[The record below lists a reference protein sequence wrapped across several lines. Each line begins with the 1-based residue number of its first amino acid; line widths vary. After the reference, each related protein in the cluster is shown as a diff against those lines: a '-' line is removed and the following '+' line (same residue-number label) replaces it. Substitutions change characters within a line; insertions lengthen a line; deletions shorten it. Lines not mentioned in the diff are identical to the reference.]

1 MDIKDITAY
10 LGIEAENI
18 DDFKSKF
25 SETYDKKGAADKEAV
40 AQEVGRIRGAIDVAV
55 KRLAKEHGVEFDPEE
70 LKDKKTEDIVGLSFK
85 KMLAN
90 TDTAIQK
97 VKDESRKSKPA
108 DIQEWE
114 SKVTKLND
122 KIGQLES
129 TNNLLKDEMSK
140 KEQEFLGTI
149 KKTKLGLQ
157 EQSLWGGL
165 KFRHDLDDLT
175 KKGFISHIKENYR
188 LDLDDKDA
196 LIITDKDGKFI
207 PDTSKH
213 GAFKSAQQVIMEE
226 GLSKN
231 IFEKNP
237 DAGRRVELGI
247 FVPKQNATTVAVPS
261 QDKPLRHVSQR
272 RG

>member
-1 MDIKDITAY
+1 MDIKDITSY

-18 DDFKSKF
+18 DDFKTKF
-25 SETYDKKGAADKEAV
+25 SEVYDKKGAADKDAV
-40 AQEVGRIRGAIDVAV
+40 AQEVGRIRGALDVAI
-55 KRLAKEHGVEFDPEE
+55 KRMAKEHGIEFEPDE

-85 KMLAN
+85 KLLSN
-90 TDTAIQK
+90 TDLAIQK
-97 VKDESRKSKPA
+97 IKDESRKSKPA
-108 DIQEWE
+108 EIQEWE
-114 SKVTKLND
+114 SKVAKLND
-122 KIGQLES
+122 KNGQLES

-140 KEQEFLGTI
+140 KEQEFLSTI

-157 EQSLWGGL
+157 EQSLWAGL
-165 KFRHDLDDLT
+165 KFRHDLDELT
-175 KKGFISHIKENYR
+175 KKGFISHIKDNYR
-188 LDLDDKDA
+188 LDLDDKDS

-237 DAGRRVELGI
+237 DAGKRVEFGI
-247 FVPKQNATTVAVPS
+247 FTPQNGQSRKVME
-261 QDKPLRHVSQR
+261 DIKPLRTISKR

>member
-1 MDIKDITAY
+1 METKDLLNY
-10 LGIEAENI
+10 LGVEAENI
-18 DDFKSKF
+18 DDFKKKF
-25 SETYDKKGAADKEAV
+25 SESYDKKGTLDREAIS
-40 AQEVGRIRGAIDVAV
+40 QEVGRIKGAMEVAV
-55 KRLAKEHGVEFDPEE
+55 KRMAKENGIEFEADEIKE
-70 LKDKKTEDIVGLSFK
+70 KKIEDIIGLSFK

-90 TDTAIQK
+90 SDAAIQK

-122 KIGQLES
+122 KLGQLEA
-129 TNNLLKDEMSK
+129 TNNALKDEMSK

-157 EQSLWGGL
+157 EKNMWGGF
-165 KFRHDLDDLT
+165 KFRHDLDELT
-175 KKGFISHIKENYR
+175 KKGFEAYIQEKYK
-188 LDLDDKDA
+188 LDLDDKEQ

-213 GAFKSAQQVIMEE
+213 GAFKTAEQVIFEE
-226 GLSKN
+226 GSAKN
-231 IFEKNP
+231 LFEKNP
-237 DAGRRVELGI
+237 DAGKRI
-247 FVPKQNATTVAVPS
+247 FSFAKNSEPDIKPIRAVA
-261 QDKPLRHVSQR
+261 R